1 MPFWRIRERGTERRG
16 DGESRGRE
24 CRGTE
29 KDANAGE
36 HSQTAA
42 LGQAL
47 LVTALDAQ
55 HVNAPVRTHASPRAC
70 SISALPVFA
79 DDPAFDAVL
88 DYVSQSPGDCGVSQA
103 TGPGV
108 LGGAM
113 RKFNLANGIWLGGDA
128 ERVRATRRD
137 AARHGA
143 STVRA
148 ARGAA
153 PCEQSRPPAERRAAA
168 AAAAAGALPPLS
180 VRRSPSPANS
190 RSRRFSSTAGGA
202 TITKVTQLH
211 PV

>member
-1 MPFWRIRERGTERRG
+1 
-16 DGESRGRE
+16 
-24 CRGTE
+24 
-29 KDANAGE
+29 
-36 HSQTAA
+36 
-42 LGQAL
+42 
-47 LVTALDAQ
+47 
-55 HVNAPVRTHASPRAC
+55 
-70 SISALPVFA
+70 
-79 DDPAFDAVL
+79 
-88 DYVSQSPGDCGVSQA
+88 
-103 TGPGV
+103 
-108 LGGAM
+108 M

-190 RSRRFSSTAGGA
+190 QVVFLVQRAVQPSQKLLNFTLFECPSWSCR
-202 TITKVTQLH
+202 
-211 PV
+211 